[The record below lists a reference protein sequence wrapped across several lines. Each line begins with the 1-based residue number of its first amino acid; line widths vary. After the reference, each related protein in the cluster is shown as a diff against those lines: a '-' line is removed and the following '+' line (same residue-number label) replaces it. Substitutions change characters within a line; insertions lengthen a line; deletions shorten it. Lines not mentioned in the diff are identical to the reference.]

1 MSLSEESTSRYVQT
15 KDWRMH
21 YNEAGEGPALIL
33 LHGSGPGAS
42 GWSNYQ
48 QNIPTLAKHFRVLAL
63 DMIGWGDSDP
73 VNYKERDNA
82 EGVIQFIEALGIEK
96 AALVGNSLGAM
107 MALRVAVRR
116 PELVSHLITMGSG
129 SGGVKIFQPLD
140 GPSEG
145 MRVLFE
151 TYRNPTAEQMNKLV
165 SIMTFDKKF
174 TEGDLAEKRADAA
187 RAHQNHLDN
196 YNEGQPFG
204 PGDIFTSDED
214 LASISAPLLLIH
226 GRDDRVVGME
236 HSLKLLGATANSRL
250 VIFNR
255 CGHWAQL
262 EHPEEFNRLVTDFVL
277 HTN

>member
-1 MSLSEESTSRYVQT
+1 MGLTEESTSRYVQT

-21 YNEAGEGPALIL
+21 YSEAGEGPALIL

-48 QNIPTLAKHFRVLAL
+48 QNMPTLAKHFRVLAL
-63 DMIGWGDSDP
+63 DMIGWGGSDP
-73 VNYKERDNA
+73 VKYNERDNA
-82 EGVIQFIEALGIEK
+82 EGIIQFIEALGIEK

-116 PELVSHLITMGSG
+116 PELVTHVITMGSG
-129 SGGVKIFQPLD
+129 SGGVKIFQPGD

-145 MRVLFE
+145 MKVLFE
-151 TYRNPTAEQMNKLV
+151 TYRNPTTEQMKKLV
-165 SIMTFDKKF
+165 SIMTYDQKF

-187 RAHQNHLDN
+187 RATQIHLDN

-204 PGDIFTSDED
+204 PGDIFTTDEE
-214 LASISAPLLLIH
+214 LISLPMPVLLIH
-226 GRDDRVVGME
+226 GRDDRVVGVE
-236 HSLKLLGATANSRL
+236 HSLKLLATIPNSRL
-250 VIFNR
+250 VILNR

-262 EHPEEFNRLVTDFVL
+262 EHPDEFNRLITDFVL
-277 HTN
+277 NAK

>member
-1 MSLSEESTSRYVQT
+1 MSLTEESTSRYVQT

-21 YNEAGEGPALIL
+21 YSEAGEGPALIL

-63 DMIGWGDSDP
+63 DMIGWGGSDP
-73 VNYKERDNA
+73 VKYNERDNA
-82 EGVIQFIEALGIEK
+82 EGIIQFIEALGIEK

-107 MALRVAVRR
+107 MAMRVAVRR
-116 PELVSHLITMGSG
+116 PELVTHVITMGSG
-129 SGGVKIFQPLD
+129 SGGVKIFQPSD

-145 MRVLFE
+145 MKVLFE
-151 TYRNPTAEQMNKLV
+151 TYRNPTTEQMKKLV
-165 SIMTFDKKF
+165 SIMTYDQKF
-174 TEGDLAEKRADAA
+174 TEGDLAEKRAAAA
-187 RAHQNHLDN
+187 RATQIHLDN

-204 PGDIFTSDED
+204 PGDIFTSDEE
-214 LASISAPLLLIH
+214 LASITAPLLLIH
-226 GRDDRVVGME
+226 GRDDRVCGLE
-236 HSLKLLGATANSRL
+236 HSLKLLSATANSRL

-262 EHPEEFNRLVTDFVL
+262 EHPEEFNRLVTDFVQ
-277 HTN
+277 HAN